1 MSLSIS
7 LATSVRP
14 STSWRR
20 TSHSTASQRG
30 TTKATTTPA
39 ETPPSSIECR
49 QCPASDGKFSR
60 LVGTLCVSHAEYTH
74 TCTCTCTMYLH
85 VATACHTCKHACR
98 LYLHVA
104 TTCHTCTMYLH
115 VHVATVYRTCTFK
128 CTHIWFH
135 VHCIGNLSSSLCF
148 YNVYICEY

>member
-1 MSLSIS
+1 M
-7 LATSVRP
+7 
-14 STSWRR
+14 
-20 TSHSTASQRG
+20 SHSTASQRG

-39 ETPPSSIECR
+39 KTPPFSIEWR

-60 LVGTLCVSHAEYTH
+60 LVDALGVSHTCTC

-85 VATACHTCKHACR
+85 VSTACHTYTHACR

-104 TTCHTCTMYLH
+104 TTCHACTCTCTMYLH
-115 VHVATVYRTCTFK
+115 VHVATTCTCHTWTFT

-135 VHCIGNLSSSLCF
+135 VHCIGTLPSSLCF
-148 YNVYICEY
+148 CNIYVCEY